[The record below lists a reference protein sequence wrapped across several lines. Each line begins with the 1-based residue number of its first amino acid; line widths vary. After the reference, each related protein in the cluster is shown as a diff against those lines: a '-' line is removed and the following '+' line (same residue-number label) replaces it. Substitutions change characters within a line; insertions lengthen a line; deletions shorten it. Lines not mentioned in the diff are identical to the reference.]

1 MQRTISL
8 SLPHD
13 LGEEEVKRRL
23 ASGIADLRTKHP
35 TYLRGAQETWNG
47 NTMEFRASA
56 LGQTMTGRVQVE
68 PKQVHIHVDLP
79 LVLAMLA
86 SKLLPQIEAEGRK
99 MLQGPK

>member
-23 ASGIADLRTKHP
+23 VKGIADLRTRHP
-35 TYLRGAQETWNG
+35 NYLRNAQETWNG
-47 NTMEFRASA
+47 NTMEFRAAA

-68 PKQVHIHVDLP
+68 ARQVHIHVDLP

-86 SKLLPQIEAEGRK
+86 SKLRPQIEAEGRK
-99 MLQGPK
+99 MLEAPQ